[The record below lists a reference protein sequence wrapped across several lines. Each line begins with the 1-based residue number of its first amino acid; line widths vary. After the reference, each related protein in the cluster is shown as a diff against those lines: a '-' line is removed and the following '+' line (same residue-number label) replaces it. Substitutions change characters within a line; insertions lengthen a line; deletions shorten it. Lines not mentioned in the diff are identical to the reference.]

1 MESII
6 LLRTESGGQMMK
18 RISGPLSLLTALLFI
33 SCPLAV
39 AADKGSVV
47 NYHGDVS
54 RLMQKHCIRCHRE
67 DGGAPFALETF
78 EDVEANAPMIQEVIR
93 RGTMPP
99 WFAASGDDSKESQ
112 WVNDPTLPEV
122 DKATLAAW
130 IKSGRQEG
138 DLADA
143 PESLAY
149 PDGWNIG
156 NPDAVFQ
163 AREVSVKATGVMP
176 YEYLVIQ
183 TDEKSDQWVQS
194 VQIRPSSPEVVHHV
208 LVMML
213 PPGKSARD
221 LNQIDYWAAYAPGNG
236 THIYADGYGRKLPRG
251 SKLVLSMHYT
261 PNGTATVDQTE
272 IAVQFTK
279 KAPEF
284 EVRTASLVNTDFTI
298 PPGAENHKITAT
310 VKLPRDIMILGYF
323 PHSHLRGKAARYEVI
338 SRSGKSDIL
347 LDVPGY
353 DFNWQLFYEYT
364 EPKSIRRGST
374 LKYTAWYDNSENNP
388 ANPDPTKAVRW
399 GNQTFEEMHLG
410 YVEFVVPRRRN

>member
-1 MESII
+1 
-6 LLRTESGGQMMK
+6 MMK

-149 PDGWNIG
+149 PDG
-156 NPDAVFQ
+156 
-163 AREVSVKATGVMP
+163 
-176 YEYLVIQ
+176 
-183 TDEKSDQWVQS
+183 
-194 VQIRPSSPEVVHHV
+194 
-208 LVMML
+208 
-213 PPGKSARD
+213 
-221 LNQIDYWAAYAPGNG
+221 
-236 THIYADGYGRKLPRG
+236 
-251 SKLVLSMHYT
+251 
-261 PNGTATVDQTE
+261 
-272 IAVQFTK
+272 
-279 KAPEF
+279 
-284 EVRTASLVNTDFTI
+284 
-298 PPGAENHKITAT
+298 
-310 VKLPRDIMILGYF
+310 
-323 PHSHLRGKAARYEVI
+323 
-338 SRSGKSDIL
+338 
-347 LDVPGY
+347 
-353 DFNWQLFYEYT
+353 
-364 EPKSIRRGST
+364 
-374 LKYTAWYDNSENNP
+374 
-388 ANPDPTKAVRW
+388 
-399 GNQTFEEMHLG
+399 
-410 YVEFVVPRRRN
+410 